1 MHLKFC
7 KEIRSHVMCSYHNS
21 KKKEKENI
29 SGRVLHNFF
38 IIAAC
43 MTAEKNAGAA
53 TSDNS

>member
-1 MHLKFC
+1 MLC
-7 KEIRSHVMCSYHNS
+7 VLTTIP

-38 IIAAC
+38 LIAAC